1 MLTAL
6 FEQLANGTVIG
17 CIYVLVALGMVLI
30 FGVMQVLNF
39 AHGVMFM
46 AGGYVCHFAFFK
58 LTGSYPASIA
68 LSMLALAA
76 LGVVLEQAVFRT
88 LRDNIQMQIVASLGL
103 ILVIQN
109 GVVAVWGP
117 NALQMR
123 VPSVE
128 AIVRLGSLSF
138 TVQHFVI
145 IGTVTVTVIVLQLFL
160 TRSRLGT
167 AIRAT
172 SQNAEAARVVGID
185 TNRIFLV
192 TFMLGSALAALGGAL
207 LGPLFLIFPQMG
219 DLPLLKALTAIVL
232 GGMGSVPGAV
242 IGGLAIGIVEAVST
256 LFIPTDFRDSVVF
269 GLLILVLLVRPWG
282 LFGVRLRGE
291 A

>member
-6 FEQLANGTVIG
+6 IEQIVNGVMIG
-17 CIYVLVALGMVLI
+17 SVYVLVALGMVLI

-39 AHGVMFM
+39 AHGALFM
-46 AGGYVCHFAFFK
+46 VGGYLCHFAFFK

-76 LGVVLEQAVFRT
+76 LGLLLERAVFRA

-103 ILVIQN
+103 ILMIQN
-109 GVVAVWGP
+109 GVVALWGP

-123 VPSVE
+123 VPTAE
-128 AIVRLGSLSF
+128 TIVRLGPLSF
-138 TVQHFVI
+138 TAQHFVI
-145 IGTVTVTVIVLQLFL
+145 IGTVTATVILLQLFL
-160 TRSRLGT
+160 VRSRLGT
-167 AIRAT
+167 ALRAT
-172 SQNAEAARVVGID
+172 SQNGEAARVVGID
-185 TNRIFLV
+185 TDRIFII
-192 TFMLGSALAALGGAL
+192 TFIIASALAALGGAL

-256 LFIPTDFRDSVVF
+256 LFIPTDFRDTVVF
-269 GLLILVLLVRPWG
+269 GLLILVLLLRPWG
-282 LFGVRLRGE
+282 LFGVRVRGE

>member
-6 FEQLANGTVIG
+6 LEQIVNGTMIG

-39 AHGVMFM
+39 AHGVLFM

-58 LTGSYPASIA
+58 LTGSYPAAIA

-76 LGVVLEQAVFRT
+76 LGLVLERAVFRP

-109 GVVAVWGP
+109 GVVALWGP

-123 VPSVE
+123 VPTAE
-128 AIVRLGSLSF
+128 TIVRLGSLSF
-138 TVQHFVI
+138 TAQHFVI
-145 IGTVTVTVIVLQLFL
+145 IGTVAVTIVILQLFL
-160 TRSRLGT
+160 VRSRLGT

-172 SQNAEAARVVGID
+172 SQNADAARVVGID
-185 TNRIFLV
+185 TNRIFLI
-192 TFMLGSALAALGGAL
+192 TFTIGSALAALGGAL

-242 IGGLAIGIVEAVST
+242 IGGLAIGIVESVST
-256 LFIPTDFRDSVVF
+256 LFIPTDFRDTVVF
-269 GLLILVLLVRPWG
+269 GLLILVLLVRPSG
-282 LFGVRLRGE
+282 LFGVRVRGE

>member
-6 FEQLANGTVIG
+6 VEQIVNGTMIG
-17 CIYVLVALGMVLI
+17 SIYVLVALGMVLI
-30 FGVMQVLNF
+30 FGVMQVLNC
-39 AHGVMFM
+39 AHGVLFM

-68 LSMLALAA
+68 LSMMALAA
-76 LGVVLEQAVFRT
+76 LGIVLEQAVFRP
-88 LRDNIQMQIVASLGL
+88 LRDNIQMQMVASLGL

-109 GVVAVWGP
+109 GVVALWGP

-123 VPSVE
+123 VPTAE
-128 AIVRLGSLSF
+128 TIVRLGSLSF

-145 IGTVTVTVIVLQLFL
+145 IGTVTATVILLQLFL

-172 SQNAEAARVVGID
+172 SQNADAARVVGID
-185 TNRIFLV
+185 TNRIFLL
-192 TFMLGSALAALGGAL
+192 TFVIASALAALGGAL

-242 IGGLAIGIVEAVST
+242 IGGLAIGIVESVST
-256 LFIPTDFRDSVVF
+256 LFIPTDFRDTVVF
-269 GLLILVLLVRPWG
+269 GLLILILLVRPWG
-282 LFGVRLRGE
+282 LFGVRVRGE

>member
-6 FEQLANGTVIG
+6 AEQIVNGTMIG
-17 CIYVLVALGMVLI
+17 SIYVLVALGMVLI

-39 AHGVMFM
+39 AHGVLFM

-58 LTGSYPASIA
+58 ITGSYPAAIA

-76 LGVVLEQAVFRT
+76 LGLALERAVFRP

-109 GVVAVWGP
+109 GVVALWGP
-117 NALQMR
+117 NGLQMR
-123 VPSVE
+123 VPAAE
-128 AIVRLGSLSF
+128 TIVRFGALSF
-138 TVQHFVI
+138 TAQHFVI
-145 IGTVTVTVIVLQLFL
+145 IGTVAATVVLLQLFL
-160 TRSRLGT
+160 TRTRLGT

-172 SQNAEAARVVGID
+172 SQNVDAARVVGVD
-185 TNRIFLV
+185 ANRIFVL
-192 TFMLGSALAALGGAL
+192 TFVISSALAALGGAL

-242 IGGLAIGIVEAVST
+242 IGGLAIGIIEAVST
-256 LFIPTDFRDSVVF
+256 LFIPTDFRDTVVF

-282 LFGVRLRGE
+282 LFGVRVRGE

>member
-6 FEQLANGTVIG
+6 LEQIVNGTMIG

-39 AHGVMFM
+39 AHGVLFM

-76 LGVVLEQAVFRT
+76 LGLVLERAVFRP

-109 GVVAVWGP
+109 GVVALWGP

-123 VPSVE
+123 VPTAE
-128 AIVRLGSLSF
+128 TIVRLGSLSF

-145 IGTVTVTVIVLQLFL
+145 IGTVAVTVVILQLFL
-160 TRSRLGT
+160 VRSRLGT

-172 SQNAEAARVVGID
+172 SQNADAARVVGID
-185 TNRIFLV
+185 TNRIFLI
-192 TFMLGSALAALGGAL
+192 TFTIGSALAALGGAL

-242 IGGLAIGIVEAVST
+242 IGGLAIGIVESVST
-256 LFIPTDFRDSVVF
+256 LFIPTDFRDTVVF
-269 GLLILVLLVRPWG
+269 GLLILVLLFRPWG
-282 LFGVRLRGE
+282 LFGVRVRGE

>member
-6 FEQLANGTVIG
+6 LEQIVNGTMIG
-17 CIYVLVALGMVLI
+17 SIYVLVALGMVLI

-39 AHGVMFM
+39 AHGVLFM

-68 LSMLALAA
+68 LSMIALAV
-76 LGVVLEQAVFRT
+76 LGLVLEQAVFRP
-88 LRDNIQMQIVASLGL
+88 LRDNIQMQMVASLGL

-109 GVVAVWGP
+109 GVIALWGP

-123 VPSVE
+123 LPTAE
-128 AIVRLGSLSF
+128 TIVRLGSLSF
-138 TVQHFVI
+138 TVQHFVV
-145 IGTVTVTVIVLQLFL
+145 IGTVAATVVLLQLFL
-160 TRSRLGT
+160 TRCRLGT

-172 SQNAEAARVVGID
+172 SQNADAARVVGID
-185 TNRIFLV
+185 TNRIFLL
-192 TFMLGSALAALGGAL
+192 TFVIASALAALGGAL

-242 IGGLAIGIVEAVST
+242 VGGLAIGIIESVST
-256 LFIPTDFRDSVVF
+256 LFIPTDFRDTVVF

-282 LFGVRLRGE
+282 LFGVRVRGE

>member
-6 FEQLANGTVIG
+6 LEQIVNGTMIG
-17 CIYVLVALGMVLI
+17 CIYVLVALGLVLI

-39 AHGVMFM
+39 AHGVLFM

-58 LTGSYPASIA
+58 LTGSYPAAIA
-68 LSMLALAA
+68 LSMVALAA
-76 LGVVLEQAVFRT
+76 VGIVLERAVFRP
-88 LRDNIQMQIVASLGL
+88 LRHNIQMQIVASLGL

-109 GVVAVWGP
+109 GVVALWGP
-117 NALQMR
+117 HALQMR

-128 AIVRLGSLSF
+128 TIVRLGPLSF
-138 TVQHFVI
+138 TAQHFVI
-145 IGTVTVTVIVLQLFL
+145 IGTVAATVLVLYFFL
-160 TRSRLGT
+160 TRTRLGT

-172 SQNAEAARVVGID
+172 SQNADAARVVGVD
-185 TNRIFLV
+185 TDRIFLFAFAV
-192 TFMLGSALAALGGAL
+192 ASALAALGGAL

-232 GGMGSVPGAV
+232 GGMGSVAGAV
-242 IGGLAIGIVEAVST
+242 VGGLAIGIVESVST
-256 LFIPTDFRDSVVF
+256 LFIPTDFRDTVVF
-269 GLLILVLLVRPWG
+269 GLLILVLLFRPWG
-282 LFGVRLRGE
+282 VFGVRVRGE

>member
-6 FEQLANGTVIG
+6 VEQIVNGTMIG

-39 AHGVMFM
+39 AHGVLFM

-68 LSMLALAA
+68 LSMVALAA
-76 LGVVLEQAVFRT
+76 LGLVLEQAVFRP
-88 LRDNIQMQIVASLGL
+88 LRDNIQMQMVASLGL

-109 GVVAVWGP
+109 GVVALWGP

-123 VPSVE
+123 VPSAE
-128 AIVRLGSLSF
+128 TIVRLGSLSF

-145 IGTVTVTVIVLQLFL
+145 IGTVAVTVILLQLFL
-160 TRSRLGT
+160 THSRLGT

-172 SQNAEAARVVGID
+172 SQNADAARVVGID
-185 TNRIFLV
+185 TNRIFLL
-192 TFMLGSALAALGGAL
+192 TFVIASALAALGGAL

-242 IGGLAIGIVEAVST
+242 VGGLAIGIIESVST
-256 LFIPTDFRDSVVF
+256 LFIPTDFRDTVVF

-282 LFGVRLRGE
+282 LFGVRVRGE

>member
-6 FEQLANGTVIG
+6 FEQCVNGTMIG

-30 FGVMQVLNF
+30 FGVMQILNF

-68 LSMLALAA
+68 LSMFALSA
-76 LGVVLEQAVFRT
+76 LGLVLEQAVFRM

-109 GVVAVWGP
+109 GVIALWGP

-123 VPSVE
+123 VPTVE
-128 AIVRLGSLSF
+128 TLVRVGSFSF

-145 IGTVTVTVIVLQLFL
+145 IGTVAVTVVLLQLFL

-167 AIRAT
+167 AMRAT
-172 SQNAEAARVVGID
+172 SQNADAARVVGID
-185 TNRIFLV
+185 TNRIFLI
-192 TFMLGSALAALGGAL
+192 TFMIASALAALGGTL

-242 IGGLAIGIVEAVST
+242 IGGLTIGIVEAVST
-256 LFIPTDFRDSVVF
+256 LFIPTDFRDTVVF

-282 LFGVRLRGE
+282 LFGVRVRGE

>member
-6 FEQLANGTVIG
+6 VEQIVNGTMIG
-17 CIYVLVALGMVLI
+17 SIYVLVALGMVLI

-39 AHGVMFM
+39 AHGVLFM

-68 LSMLALAA
+68 LSMIALAG
-76 LGVVLEQAVFRT
+76 LGVVLEQAVFRP
-88 LRDNIQMQIVASLGL
+88 LRDNIQMQMVASLGL

-109 GVVAVWGP
+109 GVVALWGP

-123 VPSVE
+123 VPTAE
-128 AIVRLGSLSF
+128 TIVRLGSLSF

-145 IGTVTVTVIVLQLFL
+145 IGTVAVTVILLQLFL

-172 SQNAEAARVVGID
+172 SQNADAARVVGID
-185 TNRIFLV
+185 TNRIFLL
-192 TFMLGSALAALGGAL
+192 TFVIASALAALGGAL

-242 IGGLAIGIVEAVST
+242 VGGLAIGIIESVST
-256 LFIPTDFRDSVVF
+256 LFIPTDFRDTVVF
-269 GLLILVLLVRPWG
+269 GLLIIVLLVRPWG
-282 LFGVRLRGE
+282 LFGVRVRGE

>member
-6 FEQLANGTVIG
+6 LEQIVNGTMIG

-39 AHGVMFM
+39 AHGVLFM

-58 LTGSYPASIA
+58 LTGSYPAAIA

-76 LGVVLEQAVFRT
+76 LGLVLERAVFRP

-109 GVVAVWGP
+109 GVVALWGP

-123 VPSVE
+123 VPTAE
-128 AIVRLGSLSF
+128 TIVRLGSLSF
-138 TVQHFVI
+138 TAQHFVI
-145 IGTVTVTVIVLQLFL
+145 IGTVAVTIVILQLFL
-160 TRSRLGT
+160 VRSRLGT

-172 SQNAEAARVVGID
+172 SQNADAARVVGID
-185 TNRIFLV
+185 TNRIFLI
-192 TFMLGSALAALGGAL
+192 TFTIGSALAALGGAL

-242 IGGLAIGIVEAVST
+242 IGGLAIGIVESVST
-256 LFIPTDFRDSVVF
+256 LFIPTDFRDTVVF

-282 LFGVRLRGE
+282 LFGVRVRGE

>member
-6 FEQLANGTVIG
+6 FEQVVNGTMIG
-17 CIYVLVALGMVLI
+17 SIYVLVALGMVLI

-39 AHGVMFM
+39 AHGVLFM

-68 LSMLALAA
+68 LSMVALAA
-76 LGVVLEQAVFRT
+76 LGLVLEQAVFRP
-88 LRDNIQMQIVASLGL
+88 LRDNIQMQMVASLGL

-109 GVVAVWGP
+109 GVIALWGP
-117 NALQMR
+117 HALQMR
-123 VPSVE
+123 VPTAE
-128 AIVRLGSLSF
+128 TIVRLGSLSF
-138 TVQHFVI
+138 TVQHFVV
-145 IGTVTVTVIVLQLFL
+145 IGTVAATVILLQLFL

-172 SQNAEAARVVGID
+172 SQNADAARVVGID
-185 TNRIFLV
+185 TSRIFLL
-192 TFMLGSALAALGGAL
+192 TFVIASALAALGGAL

-242 IGGLAIGIVEAVST
+242 VGGLAIGIIESVST
-256 LFIPTDFRDSVVF
+256 LFIPTDFRDTVVF

-282 LFGVRLRGE
+282 LFGVRVRGE

>member
-6 FEQLANGTVIG
+6 IEQIVNGTMIG

-39 AHGVMFM
+39 AHGVLFM
-46 AGGYVCHFAFFK
+46 AGGYVCHFAFFE

-68 LSMLALAA
+68 LSMIALAA
-76 LGVVLEQAVFRT
+76 LGVVLEQAVFRP
-88 LRDNIQMQIVASLGL
+88 LRGNIQMQMVASLGL

-109 GVVAVWGP
+109 GVVALWGP

-123 VPSVE
+123 VPAAE
-128 AIVRLGSLSF
+128 TIVHLGSLSF

-145 IGTVTVTVIVLQLFL
+145 IGTVAATVVLLQLFL

-172 SQNAEAARVVGID
+172 SQNADAARVVGID
-185 TNRIFLV
+185 TNRIFLL
-192 TFMLGSALAALGGAL
+192 TFIIASALAALGGAL

-232 GGMGSVPGAV
+232 GGMGSVSGAV
-242 IGGLAIGIVEAVST
+242 VGGLAIGIIESVST
-256 LFIPTDFRDSVVF
+256 LFIPTDFRDTVVF
-269 GLLILVLLVRPWG
+269 GLLILILLVRPWG
-282 LFGVRLRGE
+282 LFGVRVRGE

>member
-6 FEQLANGTVIG
+6 FEQIVNGTMIG

-39 AHGVMFM
+39 AHGVLFM

-58 LTGSYPASIA
+58 LTGSYPAAIA
-68 LSMLALAA
+68 LSMVALAA
-76 LGVVLEQAVFRT
+76 VGIALEQAVFRP

-109 GVVAVWGP
+109 GVVALWGP

-128 AIVRLGSLSF
+128 TIVRLGPLSF
-138 TVQHFVI
+138 TAQHFVI
-145 IGTVTVTVIVLQLFL
+145 IGTVAATVLVLYFFL
-160 TRSRLGT
+160 TRTRLGT

-172 SQNAEAARVVGID
+172 SQNADAARVVGVD
-185 TNRIFLV
+185 TDRIFLFAFAV
-192 TFMLGSALAALGGAL
+192 ASALAALGGAL

-232 GGMGSVPGAV
+232 GGMGSVAGAV
-242 IGGLAIGIVEAVST
+242 VGGLAIGIVESVST
-256 LFIPTDFRDSVVF
+256 LFIPTDFRDTVVF
-269 GLLILVLLVRPWG
+269 GLLILVLLFRPWG
-282 LFGVRLRGE
+282 VFGVRVRGE

>member
-6 FEQLANGTVIG
+6 LEQIVNGTMIG
-17 CIYVLVALGMVLI
+17 SIYVLVALGMVLI

-39 AHGVMFM
+39 AHGVLFM

-58 LTGSYPASIA
+58 ITGSYPAAIA

-76 LGVVLEQAVFRT
+76 LGLVLEQAVFRP

-103 ILVIQN
+103 ILIIQN
-109 GVVAVWGP
+109 GVVVLWGP
-117 NALQMR
+117 SALQMR
-123 VPSVE
+123 VPAAETIIHV
-128 AIVRLGSLSF
+128 GTLSF
-138 TVQHFVI
+138 TAQHFVI
-145 IGTVTVTVIVLQLFL
+145 IGTVAVAVILLQLFL
-160 TRSRLGT
+160 VRSRLGT

-172 SQNAEAARVVGID
+172 SQNADAARVVGID
-185 TNRIFLV
+185 TNRIFLL
-192 TFMLGSALAALGGAL
+192 TFTIASALAALGGAL

-242 IGGLAIGIVEAVST
+242 IGGLAIGIIESVST
-256 LFIPTDFRDSVVF
+256 LFIPTDFRDTVVF

-282 LFGVRLRGE
+282 LFGVRVRGE

>member
-6 FEQLANGTVIG
+6 LEQIVNGTMIG

-39 AHGVMFM
+39 AHGVLFM
-46 AGGYVCHFAFFK
+46 LGGYICHFAFFK
-58 LTGSYPASIA
+58 LTGSYPASIV
-68 LSMLALAA
+68 LSMLALGA
-76 LGVVLEQAVFRT
+76 LGVMLEQAVFRP

-109 GVVAVWGP
+109 GVVALWGP
-117 NALQMR
+117 HALQMR
-123 VPSVE
+123 VPTAE
-128 AIVRLGSLSF
+128 TIVRLGTLSF

-145 IGTVTVTVIVLQLFL
+145 IGTVAVTVIVLQLFL
-160 TRSRLGT
+160 VRSRLGT

-172 SQNAEAARVVGID
+172 SQDADAARVVGID
-185 TNRIFLV
+185 INRIFLL
-192 TFMLGSALAALGGAL
+192 TFTIASALAALGGAL

-242 IGGLAIGIVEAVST
+242 IGGLAIGIVESVST
-256 LFIPTDFRDSVVF
+256 LFIPTDFRDTVVF
-269 GLLILVLLVRPWG
+269 GLLILVLLIRPWG
-282 LFGVRLRGE
+282 LFGVRVRGE